1 MSKIKLKMED
11 GDNSDVIKYE
21 KFIAVM
27 TDVLLSKK

>member
-1 MSKIKLKMED
+1 MED

-27 TDVLLSKK
+27 TDVLLNKKYKKLQKN